1 VKLISKTDIGWQP
14 MEEETKQS
22 IEGTTKSLLVLL
34 TTDDRLLITHRWP
47 RASILLDLEVLEPL
61 EGLFHFVIINVL
73 LAFRTE
79 FRSD

>member
-1 VKLISKTDIGWQP
+1 

-22 IEGTTKSLLVLL
+22 IEGTSLLVLL
-34 TTDDRLLITHRWP
+34 TTDHRLLITQRCP
-47 RASILLDLEVLEPL
+47 PASVLLDLEVLEPL